1 MMDNV
6 LLSLCIPT
14 NGAARWVLPL
24 LDSIY
29 AQGADER
36 LFEVVITDNAAS
48 DVLARAVGEYRK
60 DNLHY
65 WQTSSSGFTNQLDAF
80 EKCTGIFCKM
90 LNHRSI
96 LLPGSVDSLLDIARK
111 YGTERPVIYCSNG
124 ELRGEEFIACES
136 VDAFVRTLGVRTTWS
151 AGTCAWKED
160 LSDMRNKAVDATF
173 PHTLFLFGLRPES
186 RYVIWNG
193 VCQRMQDETGKGG
206 YDVFHAFAVTF
217 PDILSHLRYHGRISK
232 DTFLQ
237 VKKELFAFLRTIYV
251 KHVILPSDCTFI
263 IRDVKKSLSV
273 YYGKAGYRALVAT
286 AWLSL
291 PGLVWKAAVKRVKK
305 LFGK

>member
-1 MMDNV
+1 MMDTV

-24 LDSIY
+24 LESIY
-29 AQGADER
+29 AQEADER
-36 LFEVVITDNAAS
+36 LFEVIITDNASNA
-48 DVLARAVGEYRK
+48 DLERAVADLQK

-65 WQTSSSGFTNQLDAF
+65 WPTTSAGFTNQLDAF
-80 EKCTGIFCKM
+80 EKCSGTFCKM

-96 LLPGSVDSLLDIARK
+96 LLPGSVNGLLAIART
-111 YGTERPVIYCSNG
+111 YGTERPIVYCSNG
-124 ELRGEEFIACES
+124 ELPGGEFLACDN

-160 LSDMRNKAVDATF
+160 LSEMRSKPVDATF

-193 VCQRMQDETGKGG
+193 VCQKMQDETGKGG

-217 PDILSHLRYHGRISK
+217 PDILSELRYHGRITK
-232 DTFLQ
+232 DTFLR
-237 VKKELFAFLRTIYV
+237 VKKELFRFLRTIYV

-263 IRDVKKSLSV
+263 IRNVKESLSV
-273 YYGKAGYRALVAT
+273 YYGKAGYFALVLT

-291 PGLVWKAAVKRVKK
+291 PWLACKAVCRRVKK
-305 LFGK
+305 LIGK